1 MWRVPVVGLASAAML
16 ATLGAGALT
25 ANAAFKPTTAAST
38 YTVTLDVSGQPG
50 ATLGTGLLSKLKVLD
65 RDFDSET
72 ADTSDIE
79 VSLNSTKEEKATIE
93 NVPADKPVS
102 DLVVDPSV
110 PAEREFVAWQ
120 SAGLAVDVD
129 NAKLNAD
136 IELDARFAYDGNT
149 STITFEGAAAGVK
162 TVTLVKGDKLAD
174 WQIPGIENP
183 ATNGQIKG
191 WNTDRVATEPM
202 DLSTL
207 DTT

>member
-79 VSLNSTKEEKATIE
+79 VSLNSTKEEKATKATIE

-102 DLVVDPSV
+102 DLVADPSV
-110 PAEREFVAWQ
+110 PAEREFVA
-120 SAGLAVDVD
+120 
-129 NAKLNAD
+129 
-136 IELDARFAYDGNT
+136 
-149 STITFEGAAAGVK
+149 
-162 TVTLVKGDKLAD
+162 
-174 WQIPGIENP
+174 
-183 ATNGQIKG
+183 
-191 WNTDRVATEPM
+191 
-202 DLSTL
+202 
-207 DTT
+207 